1 MKNQSKIIAALTTV
15 AIWDAFSAIAPAN
28 AASRLVGLTDN
39 NNLVLFDPNNAGKT
53 RNIGVSGIDG
63 ALIGIDF
70 RPADG
75 MLYGITDT
83 NNGNN
88 SNNIYTIDLKTGAAT
103 LKSTL
108 NMPFNG
114 GLLSGVGFNPIPD
127 RLRLVDSDRNNFRVD
142 VTTGAVTMD
151 TPLAYA
157 TGDANFGIDPNITG
171 ADYTNSIAPSPRTG
185 PTTLYEIDSNLDA
198 LVTQGSINFDA
209 SKPTVGTS
217 PNTGQLFTIGSLGV
231 DFDPTGELTILTG
244 RNGTNTAFATS
255 GSTLYNINLSSG
267 AATTL
272 GTIGDGNTNIVGLT
286 AQSVPEPATVGSLIG
301 FGIFAM
307 FGRRRHCAKSSS

>member
-1 MKNQSKIIAALTTV
+1 MNNRSKILTALTAV
-15 AIWDAFSAIAPAN
+15 AIWDAFSVISPAN

-39 NNLVLFDPNNAGKT
+39 NSLVLFDPNNASKT
-53 RNIGVSGIDG
+53 RSIGVSGVDG
-63 ALIGIDF
+63 TLIGIDF
-70 RPADG
+70 RPRDG

-88 SNNIYTIDLKTGAAT
+88 SNNIYKIDLKTGAAE
-103 LKSTL
+103 LQSTL

-127 RLRLVDSDRNNFRVD
+127 RLRLVDSNQNNFRVD
-142 VTTGAVTMD
+142 VDLGTVTMD

-157 TGDANFGIDPNITG
+157 TGDANFGVDPNITG

-185 PTTLYEIDSNLDA
+185 PTTLYVIDSNLDA
-198 LVTQGSINFDA
+198 LVTQGSVNFDG
-209 SKPTVGTS
+209 SKPTIGTN
-217 PNTGQLFTIGSLGV
+217 PNTGQLFTVGSLGV

-255 GSTLYNINLSSG
+255 GSTLYDINLSNG
-267 AATTL
+267 AARTL
-272 GTIGDGNTNIVGLT
+272 GTVGDSNTNIVGL
-286 AQSVPEPATVGSLIG
+286 AGQSVPEPATVGSLIG
-301 FGIFAM
+301 FGVFAM
-307 FGRRRHCAKSSS
+307 FGSRRRFAKQ